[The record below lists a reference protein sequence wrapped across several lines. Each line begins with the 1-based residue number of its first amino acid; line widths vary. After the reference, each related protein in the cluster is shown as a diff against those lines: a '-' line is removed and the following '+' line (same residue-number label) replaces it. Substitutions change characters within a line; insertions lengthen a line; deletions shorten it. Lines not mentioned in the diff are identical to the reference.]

1 MMEVVAAVDAVGF
14 VRDMRVGT
22 LEVTAALAVAAV
34 LAARPRIRAATEIGT
49 VTPVEIA
56 FDVFERN
63 ARRPVT
69 LTTPFDVGRDA
80 RDGLTLRDAEVS
92 RRHARVSAYDGIA
105 FLEDLRSSNG
115 TFVNERRVRQRVELR
130 PGDVI
135 DVGTT
140 RIVVGGM
147 HPL

>member
-1 MMEVVAAVDAVGF
+1 MIVLADAIVF

-34 LAARPRIRAATEIGT
+34 LAAQPRIRAATEIGT
-49 VTPVEIA
+49 VTPLEME

-63 ARRPVT
+63 ARRALT
-69 LTTPFDVGRDA
+69 LTTPFDIGRDA
-80 RDGLTLRDAEVS
+80 RDGLALRDPEVS
-92 RRHARVSAYDGIA
+92 RRHARVSAHDGVA
-105 FLEDLRSSNG
+105 YLEDLRSSNG
-115 TFVNERRVRQRVELR
+115 TFLNERRVRQSIELQ

-140 RIVVGGM
+140 RIALVAIR
-147 HPL
+147 PL

>member
-1 MMEVVAAVDAVGF
+1 MILVGEAIAF

-34 LAARPRIRAATEIGT
+34 LAAGPRIRAATEIGT
-49 VTPVEIA
+49 VTPLEME

-63 ARRPVT
+63 ARRT
-69 LTTPFDVGRDA
+69 LRLTTPFDIGRDA

-92 RRHARVSAYDGIA
+92 RRHARVSAHDGLA
-105 FLEDLRSSNG
+105 YLEDLRSSNG
-115 TFVNERRVRQRVELR
+115 TFLNERRVRQSIELQ

-140 RIVVGGM
+140 RIALLAIR
-147 HPL
+147 PL

>member
-1 MMEVVAAVDAVGF
+1 VIVLADAIVF

-34 LAARPRIRAATEIGT
+34 LAAQPRIRAATEIGT
-49 VTPVEIA
+49 VTPLEME

-63 ARRPVT
+63 ARRALT
-69 LTTPFDVGRDA
+69 LTTPFDIGRDA
-80 RDGLTLRDAEVS
+80 RDGLALRDPEVS
-92 RRHARVSAYDGIA
+92 RRHARVSAHDGVA
-105 FLEDLRSSNG
+105 YLEDLRSSNG
-115 TFVNERRVRQRVELR
+115 TFLNERRVRQSIELQ

-140 RIVVGGM
+140 RIALVAIR
-147 HPL
+147 PL

>member
-1 MMEVVAAVDAVGF
+1 MLAGDALAF

-22 LEVTAALAVAAV
+22 LEVTAALAVAAL
-34 LAARPRIRAATEIGT
+34 LAAQPRIRAATEIGT
-49 VTPVEIA
+49 VTPVEIE

-63 ARRPVT
+63 ARRCVM
-69 LTTPFDVGRDA
+69 LTTPFDIGRDA

-92 RRHARVSAYDGIA
+92 RRHARVSAHDGVA
-105 FLEDLRSSNG
+105 YLEDVRSSNG
-115 TFVNERRVRQRVELR
+115 TFVNERRVRQGIELQ

-140 RIVVGGM
+140 RIVV
-147 HPL
+147 LSVRAL

>member
-1 MMEVVAAVDAVGF
+1 MIALADAVAF

-34 LAARPRIRAATEIGT
+34 LAAQPRIRAATEIGT
-49 VTPVEIA
+49 VTPLEME

-63 ARRPVT
+63 ARRT
-69 LTTPFDVGRDA
+69 LRLTTPFDIGRDA
-80 RDGLTLRDAEVS
+80 REGLTLRDAEVS
-92 RRHARVSAYDGIA
+92 RRHARISAHDGA
-105 FLEDLRSSNG
+105 AYLEDLRSSNG
-115 TFVNERRVRQRVELR
+115 TFVNERRVRQGIGLH

-140 RIVVGGM
+140 RIALLAVR
-147 HPL
+147 PL